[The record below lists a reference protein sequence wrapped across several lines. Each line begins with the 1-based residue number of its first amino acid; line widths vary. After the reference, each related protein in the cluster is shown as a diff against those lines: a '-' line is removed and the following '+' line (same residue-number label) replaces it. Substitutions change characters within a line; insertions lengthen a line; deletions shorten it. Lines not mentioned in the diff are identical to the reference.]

1 MKKVS
6 DSSVVLA
13 QIMLPADTNPAGS
26 VHGGTIMK
34 LIDNAAYV
42 VASRH
47 TGKNCVT
54 ASIDRLDFH
63 WPVFLGN
70 LVLLRASINRAGR
83 TSMEVGVR
91 VEAED
96 LLTGEVRHTASA
108 YLTFVALDS
117 AGRPVLVPELSA
129 ETVEDKR
136 RLLDANERF
145 RIRKEAPRKSL
156 AGSGVKA

>member
-1 MKKVS
+1 MDGKTKKVA

-42 VASRH
+42 VAARH

-70 LVLLRASINRAGR
+70 LVMLRASINRAGR

-96 LLTGEVRHTASA
+96 LITGEVRHTASA

-117 AGRPVLVPELSA
+117 DGRPSLVPELFA
-129 ETVEDKR
+129 ETDDDKR
-136 RLLDANERF
+136 RLLHANERF
-145 RIRKEAPRKSL
+145 KIRKAAK
-156 AGSGVKA
+156 K